1 MSQWSKTHAVDRAA
15 NLHENVFIFVVPVL
29 RCSKNEFSNHPKSSR
44 IYPKCPPRGGP
55 IRSVSIKENEKVE
68 AMRHV
73 AVITKGRGGS
83 LPGAASY
90 RPGQAGMTPSVAP
103 RDLRTLPSGAGCQLW
118 ACGTH
123 LGRRPKRVCHPVEH
137 AGRALRSLAP
147 RTLKASQCSSPGSVH
162 RQGTHIP

>member
-1 MSQWSKTHAVDRAA
+1 MICSFSPNPEPRFNDEENGDESRTIWKTGSRLYRQLDARLWHQRDQKVRLRTPEERTMS
-15 NLHENVFIFVVPVL
+15 LCVV
-29 RCSKNEFSNHPKSSR
+29 NYIE
-44 IYPKCPPRGGP
+44 
-55 IRSVSIKENEKVE
+55 
-68 AMRHV
+68 
-73 AVITKGRGGS
+73 GRGGS
-83 LPGAASY
+83 LPGAASR

-103 RDLRTLPSGAGCQLW
+103 RDLRTLTSGAGCQLW